1 MRSVDGLI
9 LFKYVSREVFK
20 AMGVIALV
28 VLIIALGS
36 RLSAYLGDA
45 AAGKLSSELLGIL
58 LLYRLPG
65 LLELIIPVSFFLSIM
80 IAHGRLAV
88 DNELTVLR
96 SAGFGEFKLLRMTLL
111 QGLMVMAVTAVL
123 ALWLR
128 PLAESGMQAVR
139 ADQKT
144 MTEFDLLIPGRFQT
158 MSRGERVTYVRD
170 IGEEQS
176 LSDVFITEL
185 ERDGAVGAD
194 KTVVMVAEEGET
206 KVDEQGNR
214 LLILKDGKRYRFRTN
229 ELEHQ
234 VIEFETY
241 GQVLARDPS
250 KLDRVEAKQRGTLQL
265 LSLDS
270 RAGIAE
276 LEWRISLVLMVPVL
290 VFLAIPLARV
300 EPREG
305 RFARIAPALLLCFLY
320 LVLLSAAKSRIET
333 GDLAPFPGLFW
344 IHAAYLVL
352 SWFIYQGSDQLF
364 RFDWLK
370 RMPAK

>member
-1 MRSVDGLI
+1 
-9 LFKYVSREVFK
+9 
-20 AMGVIALV
+20 
-28 VLIIALGS
+28 
-36 RLSAYLGDA
+36 
-45 AAGKLSSELLGIL
+45 
-58 LLYRLPG
+58 
-65 LLELIIPVSFFLSIM
+65 
-80 IAHGRLAV
+80 
-88 DNELTVLR
+88 
-96 SAGFGEFKLLRMTLL
+96 
-111 QGLMVMAVTAVL
+111 
-123 ALWLR
+123 
-128 PLAESGMQAVR
+128 
-139 ADQKT
+139 
-144 MTEFDLLIPGRFQT
+144 
-158 MSRGERVTYVRD
+158 VTYVRD

-185 ERDGAVGAD
+185 EREGAVDLD
-194 KTVVMVAEEGET
+194 KTIVMVAEEGET

-214 LLILKDGKRYRFRTN
+214 LLILRDGKRYRLRTS
-229 ELEHQ
+229 ELDHQ

-352 SWFIYQGSDQLF
+352 SGFIYRGSDQLF

>member
-214 LLILKDGKRYRFRTN
+214 LLILKDGKRYRLRTS

-364 RFDWLK
+364 RFGWLK

>member
-214 LLILKDGKRYRFRTN
+214 LLILKDGKRYRLRTS

-352 SWFIYQGSDQLF
+352 SWCIYQGSDQLF